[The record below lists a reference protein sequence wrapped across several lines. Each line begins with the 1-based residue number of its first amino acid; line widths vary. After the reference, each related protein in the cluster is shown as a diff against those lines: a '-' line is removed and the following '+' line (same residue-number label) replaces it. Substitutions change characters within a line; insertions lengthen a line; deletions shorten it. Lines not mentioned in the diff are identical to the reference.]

1 MNTPPIFDLRPA
13 VADDANAIWAV
24 RVRAI
29 DRECRAHYPA
39 DLIDAWL
46 ASPMPASF
54 SALIEAEKF
63 IVAVSRA
70 RIVGFAGL
78 KPSVAE
84 IEALFVDPEFT
95 GLGVGRRLLMR
106 LEQLARELGLSTVA
120 LKASLNSVTFYRS
133 AGYVER
139 GRGEHTSFSGLRLA
153 CVHMDKGLR
162 GSI

>member
-1 MNTPPIFDLRPA
+1 MNTQPAIDLRSA
-13 VADDANAIWAV
+13 VADDADAIWAV
-24 RVRAI
+24 RLRAI
-29 DRECRAHYPA
+29 DRECRAHYPR

-46 ASPMPASF
+46 ASPMPESF

-63 IVAVSRA
+63 IVAASGT
-70 RIVGFAGL
+70 RIAGFAGF

-95 GLGVGRRLLMR
+95 GLGVGRRLLTQ
-106 LEQLARELGLSTVA
+106 LELLARELGLNRVT
-120 LKASLNSVTFYRS
+120 LKASLNSVTFYQS

-153 CVHMDKGLR
+153 CVHMDKILR
-162 GSI
+162 ESI